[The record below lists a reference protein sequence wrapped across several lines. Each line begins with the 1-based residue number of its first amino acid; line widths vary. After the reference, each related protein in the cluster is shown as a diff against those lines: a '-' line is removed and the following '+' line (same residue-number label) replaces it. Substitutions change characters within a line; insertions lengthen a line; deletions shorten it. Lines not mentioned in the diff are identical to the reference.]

1 MYSNIT
7 ITELIKWSRL
17 SDRRGGRMLLFTGC
31 AYGKEKNGKATCNQ
45 IMAYHVFHQADDQ
58 IEAEVRKNCEG
69 AKTNAWQN

>member
-1 MYSNIT
+1 
-7 ITELIKWSRL
+7 
-17 SDRRGGRMLLFTGC
+17 MLLFTGC